1 LLGQVRDEGPVFDT
15 ANYKEESARACAK
28 AGLGTYDDKAHRKIE
43 GGVRIH
49 DCRCSG
55 AINLLETGIDEG
67 LVLKIGGWK
76 TRTML
81 DRYNVT
87 SVERLAAALEKGGRY
102 VTDRIA
108 VAGNS

>member
-1 LLGQVRDEGPVFDT
+1 
-15 ANYKEESARACAK
+15 
-28 AGLGTYDDKAHRKIE
+28 
-43 GGVRIH
+43 
-49 DCRCSG
+49 
-55 AINLLETGIDEG
+55 